1 MADSSAQV
9 WLTLRRWACEEQKKA
24 LSSNSDEEEEERK
37 DNAGVKKLFISPD
50 GTAVFARKEP

>member
-9 WLTLRRWACEEQKKA
+9 WLTLRRWACEEQKKV
-24 LSSNSDEEEEERK
+24 LSSNSDEEEERK

-50 GTAVFARKEP
+50 GMAVFARKEP